1 MTLARTCLLVNLLL
15 AALVEIQAQPFW
27 AAAGLPERCN
37 PMRQVYAPESAGD
50 EVYIVGRIIL
60 DTSAFWYPLNPVMRY
75 AAGSWDTL
83 GYVQWGFIE
92 SIVEYHDTLII
103 GGNFTLTDDGTACEG
118 ILYWAN
124 GAWHPYGDLEHQV
137 RRLRVLDD
145 TLYATGGFHSADG
158 QPAMGIARREGGQWV
173 PVGTVQDPDVLMLDV
188 IKYQGHLIAIG
199 NGYINGLRGIFQFD
213 GTQWSALGQ
222 GIVGGVSGGACLAVY
237 GGDLYVGGQLSIP
250 EGNAG
255 QEIMRWDGSAFHA
268 VGTGLQWQLGD
279 LLSFS
284 TCADMKVHDGLL
296 WVCGGFNYAGGVEA
310 HGVATWDGSRWCG
323 VQGDLVRYQN
333 GGVASMDFYG
343 DTLFV
348 ACGDTADGQYMN
360 KAAKFIGT
368 SYADTCSGPVG
379 VPAFES
385 QADMQV
391 AYNAVLGLITVQASV
406 FGEVVVIGPLGQ
418 VVARTRGRNL
428 HVPTAGWSP
437 GIYMVRAEGHRAHKV
452 LVY

>member
-1 MTLARTCLLVNLLL
+1 
-15 AALVEIQAQPFW
+15 
-27 AAAGLPERCN
+27 
-37 PMRQVYAPESAGD
+37 MRQVYAPASD
-50 EVYIVGRIIL
+50 EVYVVGRIIL
-60 DTSAFWYPLNPVMRY
+60 DTSAFWYPRNPVMRY
-75 AAGSWDTL
+75 SAGAWDTL
-83 GYVQWGFIE
+83 SYVRWGFIE

-103 GGNFTLTDDGTACEG
+103 GGNFTLTDDGTPCEG
-118 ILYWAN
+118 ILYWAD
-124 GAWHPYGDLEHQV
+124 GSWQPYGDLEHQV

-145 TLYATGGFHSADG
+145 TLYATGGFHNADG
-158 QPAMGIARREGGQWV
+158 QPTMGIARREGGQWV
-173 PVGTVQDPDVLMLDV
+173 PVGTVQDPDVLLLDV
-188 IKYQGHLIAIG
+188 CKYQGQLVAIG
-199 NGYINGLRGIFQFD
+199 IGYLNGLRGIFQFD
-213 GTQWSALGQ
+213 GNQWSALGP

-237 GGDLYVGGQLSIP
+237 NGDLYVGGQLSIP

-268 VGTGLQWQLGD
+268 VGIGLQWQLGD

-360 KAAKFIGT
+360 NSAKFIGT

-379 VPAFES
+379 ISEAAVVSLTLAPNPATDQITFSGLPGTGPWSIQLFDLEGR
-385 QADMQV
+385 AH
-391 AYNAVLGLITVQASV
+391 AIRTEAKGEGLILLRGALAAGCYTL
-406 FGEVVVIGPLGQ
+406 VIAADDARSRS
-418 VVARTRGRNL
+418 VARVVFVDR
-428 HVPTAGWSP
+428 
-437 GIYMVRAEGHRAHKV
+437 
-452 LVY
+452 